1 MEWSEQLAERVGSK
15 HVQIFL
21 PSVDRD
27 EVPIPQGQDYWVEEC
42 LRVMGEQFG
51 GATAFPRSRGVW
63 RDDERGGTL
72 IYDDTVIV
80 FSYVAEDDLTGEG
93 GDALM
98 QFIRRL
104 GREGRQGEV
113 GIYVNDRYFGIQD
126 FEE

>member
-1 MEWSEQLAERVGSK
+1 MRWSEQIAGRVGSK
-15 HVQIFL
+15 HVQIFV

-27 EVPIPQGQDYWVEEC
+27 EEPIPQGQEYWTEEC

-51 GATAFPRSRGVW
+51 GATAFPPSRGVW
-63 RDDERGGTL
+63 RDDERGGSL
-72 IYDDTVIV
+72 VFDETVIV

-93 GDALM
+93 GKALM
-98 QFIRRL
+98 QFIKRL

-113 GIYVNDRYFGIQD
+113 GVFVDGRYFGIQD